1 MSHRKTKQGLFSPK
15 NPQKYRGDP
24 TLIVYRSSWEQRFM
38 TYLDEN
44 TNVLEWKSEEFYI
57 PYYDPSTRR
66 YRRYFPDF
74 FVTVKESD
82 GTTKNMVIE
91 IKPKTQTEPPKP
103 AKRVTKKLLK
113 EAITWGVNN
122 AKWEAA
128 REYCSK
134 RGWKFILMTEY
145 DLGLK

>member
-1 MSHRKTKQGLFSPK
+1 MSHRKKKQGLFSAK
-15 NPQKYRGDP
+15 KPQKYRGDP

-57 PYYDPSTRR
+57 PYYDPTTRR

>member
-1 MSHRKTKQGLFSPK
+1 
-15 NPQKYRGDP
+15 
-24 TLIVYRSSWEQRFM
+24 
-38 TYLDEN
+38 
-44 TNVLEWKSEEFYI
+44 
-57 PYYDPSTRR
+57 
-66 YRRYFPDF
+66 
-74 FVTVKESD
+74 
-82 GTTKNMVIE
+82 MVIE